1 MATHIKGCA
10 GETQRW
16 RNTTPTK
23 RKQMGTVDAQAVNLY
38 ALLGVPENA
47 DGARLRHVIGLHHA
61 AKLLPEAI
69 LAKAERY
76 LLSESLR
83 LQYNLYLRNLP
94 NKQEA
99 LANTNLYACLQVPHT
114 ATALQIQA
122 ALNAQLRRMP
132 LQTWLLA
139 RKWLLHPRLRERYD
153 GMWLQR
159 FGGHGHVPIEEAH
172 ATAVAAAP
180 TDTVDDKTRT
190 PWSLLL
196 LAALGTAGGVI
207 ALEHTYHRPVPVYR
221 QQTVLPPL
229 LLPTPAAGAWR
240 QITIT
245 AVGDTT
251 LGSHLG
257 DVSAGTLPAVWRE
270 QGDAYFMQE
279 MADVLAHDDLSIA
292 NLEGP
297 LTQARGGQSKPFV
310 FKGAPALAGVL
321 RAGSIEAV
329 NVANNH
335 SHDYGAQGH
344 TDTLQALQAAQIPAF
359 GYGQYQII
367 DIKGKRIALAGAKA
381 WSVAQG
387 KEAVE
392 QALAHFQG
400 QSVDYLIMSFH
411 WGQERQYRQ
420 NATQRE
426 IAHYA
431 IDRGVNAVLGH
442 HPHVVQG
449 IERYKQGVIVY
460 SLANF
465 VFGGNGNPSD
475 KDSVAVQLR
484 LDFAGKQLLAQDVV
498 ALPLSV
504 SGRSNGNDY
513 RPVWANAATQARI
526 QAKMQ
531 AASNVDVR
539 MGWREDLTS
548 QALLA
553 HTFKAAAPSR
563 WCDDSGSV
571 WAPSVLQT
579 PLQRFPACTATT
591 QHWG

>member
-1 MATHIKGCA
+1 
-10 GETQRW
+10 
-16 RNTTPTK
+16 
-23 RKQMGTVDAQAVNLY
+23 MGNASAQAVNLY
-38 ALLGVPENA
+38 ALLGVPVDA
-47 DGARLRHVIGLHHA
+47 DGARLRHVIALHHT

-69 LAKAERY
+69 LQKAERY
-76 LLSESLR
+76 LLSDGLR
-83 LQYNLYLRNLP
+83 LQYNLYLHNLS
-94 NKQEA
+94 A
-99 LANTNLYACLQVPHT
+99 LAPQKSVEHLNLYAHLRLPHT
-114 ATALQIQA
+114 ASAAEIQA
-122 ALNAQLRRMP
+122 ALSAQVKHMP

-153 GMWLQR
+153 GVWTRR
-159 FGGHGHVPIEEAH
+159 FGNAAGSVWAEETVAVAIH
-172 ATAVAAAP
+172 TPELVADAQTKTPWALLATAALATAV
-180 TDTVDDKTRT
+180 
-190 PWSLLL
+190 
-196 LAALGTAGGVI
+196 GGV
-207 ALEHTYHRPVPVYR
+207 ALERTLSRPQPVYI

-229 LLPTPAAGAWR
+229 LVAVPASQAFT

-257 DVSAGTLPAVWRE
+257 DMSAGSLPAVWQK
-270 QGDAYFMQE
+270 QGDAYFMQH

-297 LTQARGGQSKPFV
+297 LTNARGGMDKQFV

-321 RAGSIEAV
+321 QQGSIEAV

-335 SHDYGAQGH
+335 SHDYGEQGFN
-344 TDTLQALQAAQIPAF
+344 DTLQALQAAQVPAF
-359 GYGQYQII
+359 GYAHHQII
-367 DIKGKRIALAGAKA
+367 EVKGKRVALAGAKA

-387 KEAVE
+387 KEAVD
-392 QALAHFQG
+392 QALAHFKDQNA
-400 QSVDYLIMSFH
+400 DYLIMSFH

-420 NATQRE
+420 NATQQS
-426 IAHYA
+426 IARYA
-431 IDRGVNAVLGH
+431 IDRGFNAVLGH

-449 IERYKQGVIVY
+449 IERYKQGMIVY

-484 LDFAGKQLLAQDVV
+484 VDFAGDTLVAQDLT

-504 SGRSNGNDY
+504 SGVNHTNDY
-513 RPVWANAATQARI
+513 RPVWANAAAKSRT

-539 MGWREDLTS
+539 LGWREDLTS
-548 QALLA
+548 QAMLA
-553 HTFKAAAPSR
+553 HTFKSAAPSR
-563 WCDDSGSV
+563 WCDDSTSV
-571 WAPSVLQT
+571 WAPSVLDT
-579 PLQRFPACTATT
+579 TAARLPRCTVSASN
-591 QHWG
+591 WG

>member
-1 MATHIKGCA
+1 
-10 GETQRW
+10 
-16 RNTTPTK
+16 
-23 RKQMGTVDAQAVNLY
+23 MGNASAQAVNLY
-38 ALLGVPENA
+38 ALLGVPVDA
-47 DGARLRHVIGLHHA
+47 DGARLRHVIALHHT

-69 LAKAERY
+69 LQKAERY
-76 LLSESLR
+76 LLSDGLR
-83 LQYNLYLRNLP
+83 VQYNLYLHNLS
-94 NKQEA
+94 A
-99 LANTNLYACLQVPHT
+99 LAPQKSVEHLNLYAHLRLPHT
-114 ATALQIQA
+114 ASAAEIQA
-122 ALNAQLRRMP
+122 ALSAQVKHMP

-153 GMWLQR
+153 GVWAQR
-159 FGGHGHVPIEEAH
+159 FGNAANYVWAEETAAEAIH
-172 ATAVAAAP
+172 TPELVTDAQTKTPWALLATAALATAV
-180 TDTVDDKTRT
+180 
-190 PWSLLL
+190 
-196 LAALGTAGGVI
+196 GGV
-207 ALEHTYHRPVPVYR
+207 ALERTLSRPQPVYI

-229 LLPTPAAGAWR
+229 LVAVPASQAFT

-257 DVSAGTLPAVWRE
+257 DTSTGSLPAMWQK
-270 QGDAYFMQE
+270 QGDAYFMQH

-297 LTQARGGQSKPFV
+297 LTNARGGMDKQFV

-321 RAGSIEAV
+321 QQGSIEAV

-335 SHDYGAQGH
+335 SHDYGEQGFN
-344 TDTLQALQAAQIPAF
+344 DTLQALQAAQVPAF
-359 GYGQYQII
+359 GYAHHQII
-367 DIKGKRIALAGAKA
+367 EVKGKRVALAGAKA

-387 KEAVE
+387 KEAVD
-392 QALAHFQG
+392 QALAHFKDQNA
-400 QSVDYLIMSFH
+400 DYLIMSFH

-420 NATQRE
+420 NATQQS
-426 IAHYA
+426 IARYA
-431 IDRGVNAVLGH
+431 IDRGFNAVLGH

-449 IERYKQGVIVY
+449 IERYKQGMIVY

-484 LDFAGKQLLAQDVV
+484 VDFAGDTLVAQDLT

-504 SGRSNGNDY
+504 SGVNHTNDY
-513 RPVWANAATQARI
+513 RPVWANAAAKSRT

-539 MGWREDLTS
+539 LGWREDLTS
-548 QALLA
+548 QAMLA
-553 HTFKAAAPSR
+553 HTFKSAAPSR
-563 WCDDSGSV
+563 WCDDSASV
-571 WAPSVLQT
+571 WAPSVLDT
-579 PLQRFPACTATT
+579 TAARLPPCTASASN
-591 QHWG
+591 WG

>member
-1 MATHIKGCA
+1 
-10 GETQRW
+10 
-16 RNTTPTK
+16 
-23 RKQMGTVDAQAVNLY
+23 MGNASAQAVNLY
-38 ALLGVPENA
+38 ALLGVPVDA
-47 DGARLRHVIGLHHA
+47 DGARLRHVIALHHT

-69 LAKAERY
+69 LQKAERY
-76 LLSESLR
+76 LLSDGLR
-83 LQYNLYLRNLP
+83 VQYNLYLHNLS
-94 NKQEA
+94 A
-99 LANTNLYACLQVPHT
+99 LAPQKSVEHLNLYAHLRLPHT
-114 ATALQIQA
+114 ASVAEIQA
-122 ALNAQLRRMP
+122 ALSAQVKHMP

-153 GMWLQR
+153 GVWTRR
-159 FGGHGHVPIEEAH
+159 FGNAAGSVWAEETVAVAIH
-172 ATAVAAAP
+172 TPELVADAQTKTPWALLATAALATAV
-180 TDTVDDKTRT
+180 
-190 PWSLLL
+190 
-196 LAALGTAGGVI
+196 GGV
-207 ALEHTYHRPVPVYR
+207 ALERTLSRPQPVYI

-229 LLPTPAAGAWR
+229 LVAVPASQAFT

-257 DVSAGTLPAVWRE
+257 DMSAGSLPAVWQK
-270 QGDAYFMQE
+270 QGDAYFMQH

-297 LTQARGGQSKPFV
+297 LTNARGGMDKQFV

-321 RAGSIEAV
+321 QQGSIEAV

-335 SHDYGAQGH
+335 SHDYGEQGFN
-344 TDTLQALQAAQIPAF
+344 DTLQALQAAQVPAF
-359 GYGQYQII
+359 GYAHHQII
-367 DIKGKRIALAGAKA
+367 EVKGKRVALAGAKA
-381 WSVAQG
+381 WSLAQG
-387 KEAVE
+387 KEAVD
-392 QALAHFQG
+392 QALAHFKDQNP
-400 QSVDYLIMSFH
+400 DYLIMSFH

-420 NATQRE
+420 NATQQA
-426 IAHYA
+426 IARYA
-431 IDRGVNAVLGH
+431 IDRGFNAVLGH

-484 LDFAGKQLLAQDVV
+484 VDFAGDTLVAQDLT

-504 SGRSNGNDY
+504 SGVNHTNDY
-513 RPVWANAATQARI
+513 RPVWANAAAKSRT

-539 MGWREDLTS
+539 LGWREDLTS
-548 QALLA
+548 QAMLA
-553 HTFKAAAPSR
+553 HTFKSAAPSR
-563 WCDDSGSV
+563 WCDDSASV
-571 WAPSVLQT
+571 WAPSVLDT
-579 PLQRFPACTATT
+579 TAARLPRCTVSASN
-591 QHWG
+591 WG

>member
-1 MATHIKGCA
+1 
-10 GETQRW
+10 
-16 RNTTPTK
+16 
-23 RKQMGTVDAQAVNLY
+23 MGNASAQAVNLY
-38 ALLGVPENA
+38 ALLGVPA
-47 DGARLRHVIGLHHA
+47 DVDGARLRQVIDLHHA
-61 AKLLPEAI
+61 AKLLPDAI
-69 LAKAERY
+69 LDKAERY

-83 LQYNLYLRNLP
+83 GQYNVYLSQIPFFPSQLS
-94 NKQEA
+94 
-99 LANTNLYACLQVPHT
+99 LAQINLYAHLNVPHH
-114 ATALQIQA
+114 ASVAEIQA
-122 ALNAQLRRMP
+122 ALNARLHRIP

-153 GMWLQR
+153 GLWAQRLAGGDALASAEDTDVALLPSPTESETTAEHRTPWLLLT
-159 FGGHGHVPIEEAH
+159 AAAL
-172 ATAVAAAP
+172 ATAVGVVA
-180 TDTVDDKTRT
+180 VERT
-190 PWSLLL
+190 LS
-196 LAALGTAGGVI
+196 
-207 ALEHTYHRPVPVYR
+207 RPQPLSV

-229 LLPTPAAGAWR
+229 LVAVPASQAFT

-257 DVSAGTLPAVWRE
+257 DTSTGSLPAMWQK
-270 QGDAYFMQE
+270 QGDAYFMQH

-297 LTQARGGQSKPFV
+297 LTNARSGMDKQFV
-310 FKGAPALAGVL
+310 FKGAPALAGIL
-321 RAGSIEAV
+321 QQGSIEAV

-335 SHDYGAQGH
+335 SQDYGEQGFN
-344 TDTLQALQAAQIPAF
+344 DTLQALQAAQVPAF
-359 GYGQYQII
+359 GYGHYQII
-367 DIKGKRIALAGAKA
+367 EIKGKRVALAGAKA

-387 KEAVE
+387 KAAVD
-392 QALAHFQG
+392 QALAHFKNQN
-400 QSVDYLIMSFH
+400 VDYLIMSFH

-420 NATQRE
+420 NATQQA
-426 IAHYA
+426 IARYA
-431 IDRGVNAVLGH
+431 IDRGFNAVLGH

-484 LDFAGKQLLAQDVV
+484 VDFAGDTLVAQDFT

-504 SGRSNGNDY
+504 SGVSHGNDY
-513 RPVWANAATQARI
+513 RPVWANAAVKART

-531 AASNVDVR
+531 AASNIDVR
-539 MGWREDLTS
+539 LGWREDLTS

-553 HTFKAAAPSR
+553 HTFKSAAPSR
-563 WCDDSGSV
+563 WCDDSASV
-571 WAPSVLQT
+571 WAPSVMDTAAARL
-579 PLQRFPACTATT
+579 PRCTAYATT
-591 QHWG
+591 WG

>member
-1 MATHIKGCA
+1 
-10 GETQRW
+10 
-16 RNTTPTK
+16 
-23 RKQMGTVDAQAVNLY
+23 MGNASAQAVNLY
-38 ALLGVPENA
+38 ALLGVPVDA
-47 DGARLRHVIGLHHA
+47 DGARLRHVIALHHT

-69 LAKAERY
+69 LQKAERY
-76 LLSESLR
+76 LLSDGLR
-83 LQYNLYLRNLP
+83 LQYNLYLHNLS
-94 NKQEA
+94 A
-99 LANTNLYACLQVPHT
+99 LAPQKSVEHLNLYAHLRLPHT
-114 ATALQIQA
+114 ASVAEIQA
-122 ALNAQLRRMP
+122 ALSAQVKHMP

-153 GMWLQR
+153 GLWTRR
-159 FGGHGHVPIEEAH
+159 FGNAAGSVWAEETVAVAIH
-172 ATAVAAAP
+172 TPELVADAQTKTPWALLATAALATAV
-180 TDTVDDKTRT
+180 
-190 PWSLLL
+190 
-196 LAALGTAGGVI
+196 GGV
-207 ALEHTYHRPVPVYR
+207 ALERTLSRPQPVYI

-229 LLPTPAAGAWR
+229 FIAVPAAQAFT

-257 DVSAGTLPAVWRE
+257 DMSAGSLPAVWQK
-270 QGDAYFMQE
+270 QGDAYFMQH

-297 LTQARGGQSKPFV
+297 LTTARSGVDKQFV

-321 RAGSIEAV
+321 QQGSIEAV

-335 SHDYGAQGH
+335 SHDYGEQGFN
-344 TDTLQALQAAQIPAF
+344 DTLQALQAAQVPAF
-359 GYGQYQII
+359 GYAHHQII
-367 DIKGKRIALAGAKA
+367 EVKGKRVALAGAKA

-387 KEAVE
+387 KEAVD
-392 QALAHFQG
+392 QALAHFKDQNT
-400 QSVDYLIMSFH
+400 DYLIMSFH

-420 NATQRE
+420 NATQQA
-426 IAHYA
+426 IARYA
-431 IDRGVNAVLGH
+431 IDRGFNAVLGH

-484 LDFAGKQLLAQDVV
+484 VDFAGDTLVAQDLT

-504 SGRSNGNDY
+504 SGVNHTNDY
-513 RPVWANAATQARI
+513 RPVWANAAAKSRT

-539 MGWREDLTS
+539 LGWREDLTS
-548 QALLA
+548 QAMLA
-553 HTFKAAAPSR
+553 HTFKSAAPSR
-563 WCDDSGSV
+563 WCDDSTSV
-571 WAPSVLQT
+571 WAPSVLDT
-579 PLQRFPACTATT
+579 TAARLPPCTASASN
-591 QHWG
+591 WG

>member
-1 MATHIKGCA
+1 
-10 GETQRW
+10 
-16 RNTTPTK
+16 
-23 RKQMGTVDAQAVNLY
+23 MGTVDAQAVNLY

-47 DGARLRHVIGLHHA
+47 DGARLRHVIGLHHT

-76 LLSESLR
+76 LLSDTLR
-83 LQYNLYLRNLP
+83 LQYNLYLKNLTA
-94 NKQEA
+94 QHAA
-99 LANTNLYACLQVPHT
+99 LSHLNLYAHLNLPHT
-114 ATALQIQA
+114 ATAAQIQA
-122 ALNAQLRRMP
+122 ALNAHVHRIP

-153 GMWLQR
+153 GMWAQR
-159 FGGHGHVPIEEAH
+159 FGGQWEAVLADADVAGV
-172 ATAVAAAP
+172 ATDIATVE
-180 TDTVDDKTRT
+180 TDKAST
-190 PWSLLL
+190 PWAL
-196 LAALGTAGGVI
+196 LAAAALSTAIGVI
-207 ALEHTYHRPVPVYR
+207 TLERVYQRPIQLYR
-221 QQTVLPPL
+221 QQTALPPL
-229 LLPTPAAGAWR
+229 LLAAPAASAWS

-297 LTQARGGQSKPFV
+297 LTQANGGMDKPFV
-310 FKGAPALAGVL
+310 FKGAPALVGVL

-344 TDTLQALQAAQIPAF
+344 ADTLQALQAAQIPAF
-359 GYGQYQII
+359 GYQQYQII

-392 QALAHFQG
+392 QALAHFKG
-400 QSVDYLIMSFH
+400 QDVDYLIMSFH

-420 NATQRE
+420 NTTQRA

-431 IDRGVNAVLGH
+431 IDRGINAVLGH

-449 IERYKQGVIVY
+449 LERYKQGVIVY

-484 LDFAGKQLLAQDVV
+484 LDFAGKQLLAQDVL

-526 QAKMQ
+526 HAKMQ

-553 HTFKAAAPSR
+553 HTFKAPAPSR

-571 WAPSVLQT
+571 WAPSVVDT
-579 PLQRFPACTATT
+579 SLQRFPSCVATR